1 MVILFLNSISEHCPL
16 PLCKAVCLLYS
27 ICFSCGFFMSH
38 ITYNMSSSPKYIN
51 VLAYTSKT
59 LVYCVVP
66 FSYFVHK
73 KVFFLIS
80 ESITLYNRIVYQ
92 SYNV

>member
-27 ICFSCGFFMSH
+27 LYLLFLWVFHES
-38 ITYNMSSSPKYIN
+38 YNIGSSPKYIN